1 MWWSCIKVSSAHL
14 VEFISL
20 GSYVIHQDLVG
31 CQLVL
36 DGSPRELRLLQPH
49 PAPQFMDHLNP
60 KSSLE
65 VQNCIL
71 EKYLQILTQS
81 WMSNW
86 PSSLS
91 VSTWLLLLETFSM
104 KEVNSTASVTR
115 ARHTARKC
123 ESASDGRAR
132 WCLNIYQCQM
142 MLVVVVILLACW
154 ASFSSFIF

>member
-1 MWWSCIKVSSAHL
+1 MVMYQSIKCPPCWVYISWIWCHPSGSRRVSARTRWESSWTPSSSA
-14 VEFISL
+14 SL
-20 GSYVIHQDLVG
+20 RSSVHG
-31 CQLVL
+31 
-36 DGSPRELRLLQPH
+36 
-49 PAPQFMDHLNP
+49 
-60 KSSLE
+60 SLE
-65 VQNCIL
+65 PKVEPGTTKCIL